1 MKKKYCAG
9 KPMRSGQD
17 PVCRPGRRAVLLVS
31 LLLVLT
37 MAVGGTVAFLAA
49 RTEQKTNTFTPSR
62 VASQVIEEHFD
73 GEVKSDAAVRN
84 TGDTTA
90 YIRAAVSITWMQG
103 TDAASQTITARSPR
117 EGVDYTI
124 SYLADTG
131 WLRGDDGFWYHQS
144 PVAPGESTG
153 VLIGGCHLLPGAE
166 VPQGHHLSVEIV
178 ASAIQSSPETVVE
191 NVWHV
196 TVTDGRITAAPGSEV
211 TGG

>member
-49 RTEQKTNTFTPSR
+49 RTEQKTNTFAPSR

-90 YIRAAVSITWMQG
+90 YIRAAVSITWMQD

-131 WLRGDDGFWYHQS
+131 WLRGDDGFWYHQT
-144 PVAPGESTG
+144 PVAPGKVRACS
-153 VLIGGCHLLPGAE
+153 
-166 VPQGHHLSVEIV
+166 
-178 ASAIQSSPETVVE
+178 SAAATSCRGRRCPRDIICRWRSWPRPSSPLRRQ
-191 NVWHV
+191 WWRMC
-196 TVTDGRITAAPGSEV
+196 GM
-211 TGG
+211 